1 MGNNK
6 AYDVMDFMEDVQTNK
21 NTEKVSI
28 QPQKEKKS
36 EKVPTEAKCIK
47 IDKDTYR
54 RLQYLK
60 TEYKFS
66 HQDII
71 LLATH
76 EFLDKYF
83 PIGEEHPIS
92 VSNKIRA
99 KISQLNK

>member
-6 AYDVMDFMEDVQTNK
+6 AYDVNDFLEGVQNNK
-21 NTEKVSI
+21 STEKVNI
-28 QPQKEKKS
+28 QSSEKKS
-36 EKVPTEAKCIK
+36 ETVPTEAKCIK

-60 TEYKFS
+60 TEYKFN

-83 PIGEEHPIS
+83 PLGEEHPIT